1 MARRGRKPHADPP
14 TEWKVSIPTSIA
26 AKVELLLTDPYTGKP
41 EHGARSR
48 LLTQLLVNWLA
59 NKEKE
64 NTQ

>member
-14 TEWKVSIPTSIA
+14 TEWKVSLPTSIA

-48 LLTQLLVNWLA
+48 LLTALLTQWLEEQS
-59 NKEKE
+59 K
-64 NTQ
+64 